1 MGQQRLKIPKVDTVA
16 RLRLPSQLNP
26 TIKCKIDALGT
37 VEAKVETRVIPSRER
52 NHELASVLDEGIG
65 TT

>member
-1 MGQQRLKIPKVDTVA
+1 MGQRRLKIPEVDTVA

-26 TIKCKIDALGT
+26 TIKCKINALRT
-37 VEAKVETRVIPSRER
+37 VEAEVEPRVIPSRER